1 MVLLE
6 IELNGLILLRGIEL
20 PRKTCLQVAN

>member
-20 PRKTCLQVAN
+20 PRKTGLQTVN